1 MSELPLIAVTDS
13 ASCPRPIAEQI
24 ERLTKLTE
32 LRPQAVILR
41 AKSLDKA
48 AYRTLALQAQQSCE
62 AAGIALVLHSDW
74 QLARKLGIQ
83 NLHLPLALLRQLPAC
98 ERAHFTWLSTSV
110 HSVGEAQEA
119 QALGATMLI
128 AGHIYTTQCKAG
140 LAPRG
145 LSFLQAVCSTVSL
158 PVYAIGGI
166 GFDGCAA
173 RRTQSEWSTRSVRN
187 ERIYEAVITFGKSC
201 AKSPCKI

>member
-13 ASCPRPIAEQI
+13 ATSPRPLPEQI
-24 ERLTKLTE
+24 ERLAKLTE

-41 AKSLDKA
+41 AKALDKA

-62 AAGIALVLHSDW
+62 AAGIPLILHSDW
-74 QLARKLGIQ
+74 QLARELGISM
-83 NLHLPLALLRQLPAC
+83 LHLPLALLRQILEY
-98 ERAHFTWLSTSV
+98 ERAYFTWLSTSV

-119 QALGATMLI
+119 QALGATVLI
-128 AGHIYTTQCKAG
+128 AGHIFTTQCKAG

-145 LSFLQAVCSTVSL
+145 LGFLQNVCSAVNL

-166 GFDGCAA
+166 SFDASQHAELQANGA
-173 RRTQSEWSTRSVRN
+173 RGACVMSAYMRL
-187 ERIYEAVITFGKSC
+187 
-201 AKSPCKI
+201 

>member
-13 ASCPRPIAEQI
+13 ATCPRPLPEQI
-24 ERLTKLTE
+24 ARLAKLSE

-48 AYRTLALQAQQSCE
+48 AYRTLAIEAQQSCE
-62 AAGIALVLHSDW
+62 ATGIALILHSDW
-74 QLARKLGIQ
+74 QLARKLGVKK
-83 NLHLPLALLRQLPAC
+83 LHLPLALLRQLPTC

-119 QALGATMLI
+119 QALGATVLI

-145 LSFLQAVCSTVSL
+145 LGFLQNVCSTVNL

-166 GFDGCAA
+166 VFDTAQHAELQANGA
-173 RRTQSEWSTRSVRN
+173 RGACVMSAYMRL
-187 ERIYEAVITFGKSC
+187 
-201 AKSPCKI
+201 

>member
-13 ASCPRPIAEQI
+13 ATCPRPLPKQI
-24 ERLTKLTE
+24 ERLAKLTE

-48 AYRTLALQAQQSCE
+48 AYRALALQAQQSCKVT
-62 AAGIALVLHSDW
+62 GIPLILHSDW
-74 QLARKLGIQ
+74 QLAHDLGISK
-83 NLHLPLALLRQLPAC
+83 LHLPLALLRQISEY
-98 ERAHFTWLSTSV
+98 ERAYFTWLSTSV

-119 QALGATMLI
+119 QALGATVLI

-145 LSFLQAVCSTVSL
+145 LGFLQSVCNAVNL

-166 GFDGCAA
+166 SFDAA
-173 RRTQSEWSTRSVRN
+173 QHAELQANGARGACVMSA
-187 ERIYEAVITFGKSC
+187 YMKL
-201 AKSPCKI
+201 

>member
-13 ASCPRPIAEQI
+13 ASCPRPLAEQI
-24 ERLTKLTE
+24 ERLAKLTE

-41 AKSLDKA
+41 AKALDKA

-62 AAGIALVLHSDW
+62 AAGIALILHSDW
-74 QLARKLGIQ
+74 QLASKLGIKK
-83 NLHLPLALLRQLPAC
+83 LHLPLAILRQLPAC
-98 ERAHFTWLSTSV
+98 ERTYFTWLSTSV

-119 QALGATMLI
+119 QALGAIVLI

-145 LSFLQAVCSTVSL
+145 LGFLQNLCSTVNL

-166 GFDGCAA
+166 SFDAA
-173 RRTQSEWSTRSVRN
+173 QHAELKANGARGACVMSAYMRL
-187 ERIYEAVITFGKSC
+187 
-201 AKSPCKI
+201 

>member
-13 ASCPRPIAEQI
+13 ASCPRPLAEQI

-48 AYRTLALQAQQSCE
+48 AYRTLALHAQQSCE
-62 AAGIALVLHSDW
+62 ATGIALILHSDW
-74 QLARKLGIQ
+74 QLAHELGI
-83 NLHLPLALLRQLPAC
+83 NKLHLPLALLRQMPAC
-98 ERAHFTWLSTSV
+98 KRTHFTWLSTSV

-119 QALGATMLI
+119 QALGVTMLI
-128 AGHIYTTQCKAG
+128 AGHIYTTQCKAD

-145 LSFLQAVCSTVSL
+145 LSFLQSVCSAVSL

-166 GFDGCAA
+166 GFDASQHAELQANGA
-173 RRTQSEWSTRSVRN
+173 RGACVMSTYMRL
-187 ERIYEAVITFGKSC
+187 
-201 AKSPCKI
+201 

>member
-13 ASCPRPIAEQI
+13 AICPRPLAEQI

-62 AAGIALVLHSDW
+62 AAGIALILHSDW

-83 NLHLPLALLRQLPAC
+83 NLHLPLALLRQMTAC
-98 ERAHFTWLSTSV
+98 ERAHFIWLSTSV
-110 HSVGEAQEA
+110 HSIGEAQEA
-119 QALGATMLI
+119 QVLGATVLI

-145 LSFLQAVCSTVSL
+145 LGFLRAVCSTVSL

-166 GFDGCAA
+166 GFDATQHAELKAKGA
-173 RRTQSEWSTRSVRN
+173 RGACVMSA
-187 ERIYEAVITFGKSC
+187 YMKL
-201 AKSPCKI
+201 

>member
-13 ASCPRPIAEQI
+13 ASCPRPLPEQI
-24 ERLTKLTE
+24 ERLAKLTE

-48 AYRTLALQAQQSCE
+48 AYRTLALQAQQSCKVT
-62 AAGIALVLHSDW
+62 GIPLILHSDW
-74 QLARKLGIQ
+74 QLAHDLGISK
-83 NLHLPLALLRQLPAC
+83 LHLPLALLRQMPAC
-98 ERAHFTWLSTSV
+98 KRTHFTWLSTSV

-119 QALGATMLI
+119 QALGATVLI

-145 LSFLQAVCSTVSL
+145 LGFLQSVCSAVNL

-166 GFDGCAA
+166 SFDAA
-173 RRTQSEWSTRSVRN
+173 QHAELQANGARGACVMSA
-187 ERIYEAVITFGKSC
+187 YMKL
-201 AKSPCKI
+201 

>member
-13 ASCPRPIAEQI
+13 ATSPRPLPEQI
-24 ERLTKLTE
+24 ERLAKLTE

-41 AKSLDKA
+41 AKALDKA

-62 AAGIALVLHSDW
+62 AAGIPLILHSDW
-74 QLARKLGIQ
+74 QLARELGISM
-83 NLHLPLALLRQLPAC
+83 LHLPLALLRQILEY
-98 ERAHFTWLSTSV
+98 ERAYFTWLSTSV

-119 QALGATMLI
+119 QALGATVLI
-128 AGHIYTTQCKAG
+128 AGHIFTTQCKAG

-145 LSFLQAVCSTVSL
+145 LGFLQNVCSAVNL

-166 GFDGCAA
+166 SFDASQHAELQANGACGACVMSA
-173 RRTQSEWSTRSVRN
+173 YMRL
-187 ERIYEAVITFGKSC
+187 
-201 AKSPCKI
+201 

>member
-13 ASCPRPIAEQI
+13 ASCPRPLAEQI

-41 AKSLDKA
+41 AKALDKA

-62 AAGIALVLHSDW
+62 AAGIPLILHSDW
-74 QLARKLGIQ
+74 QLAHDLGISM
-83 NLHLPLALLRQLPAC
+83 LHLPLALLRQISEY
-98 ERAHFTWLSTSV
+98 ERAYFTWLSTSV
-110 HSVGEAQEA
+110 HSVEEAQEA
-119 QALGATMLI
+119 QSLGATVLI

-145 LSFLQAVCSTVSL
+145 LSFLQAVCSAISL

-166 GFDGCAA
+166 GFDAA
-173 RRTQSEWSTRSVRN
+173 QHAELKANGARGACVMSAYMRL
-187 ERIYEAVITFGKSC
+187 
-201 AKSPCKI
+201 

>member
-13 ASCPRPIAEQI
+13 ASCPRPLPEQI
-24 ERLTKLTE
+24 ERLAKLTE

-62 AAGIALVLHSDW
+62 AAGIPLILYSDW
-74 QLARKLGIQ
+74 QLARELGISM
-83 NLHLPLALLRQLPAC
+83 LHLPLALLRQISEY
-98 ERAHFTWLSTSV
+98 ERAYFTWLSTSV

-119 QALGATMLI
+119 QALGATVLI

-145 LSFLQAVCSTVSL
+145 LSFLQSVCSAVSL

-166 GFDGCAA
+166 SFDASQHVELQANGA
-173 RRTQSEWSTRSVRN
+173 RGACVMSAYMRL
-187 ERIYEAVITFGKSC
+187 
-201 AKSPCKI
+201 

>member
-13 ASCPRPIAEQI
+13 AICPRPLAEQI
-24 ERLTKLTE
+24 ERLAKLTE

-41 AKSLDKA
+41 AKALDKA

-62 AAGIALVLHSDW
+62 PAGIPLILHSDW
-74 QLARKLGIQ
+74 QLARELGISM
-83 NLHLPLALLRQLPAC
+83 LHLPLALLRQILEY
-98 ERAHFTWLSTSV
+98 ERAYFTWLSTSV

-119 QALGATMLI
+119 QALGATVLI
-128 AGHIYTTQCKAG
+128 AGHIYTTQCKAS

-145 LSFLQAVCSTVSL
+145 LGFLQSVCSAVSL

-166 GFDGCAA
+166 DFDAEQHAELQANGA
-173 RRTQSEWSTRSVRN
+173 RGACVMSAYMRL
-187 ERIYEAVITFGKSC
+187 
-201 AKSPCKI
+201 

>member
-13 ASCPRPIAEQI
+13 ASCPRPLPEQI
-24 ERLTKLTE
+24 ERLAKLTE

-41 AKSLDKA
+41 AKALDKA

-62 AAGIALVLHSDW
+62 AAGIPLILHSDW
-74 QLARKLGIQ
+74 QLARELGISM
-83 NLHLPLALLRQLPAC
+83 LHLPLALLRQISEY
-98 ERAHFTWLSTSV
+98 ERAYFTWLSTSV

-166 GFDGCAA
+166 GFDAA
-173 RRTQSEWSTRSVRN
+173 QHAELKANGARGACVMSAYMRL
-187 ERIYEAVITFGKSC
+187 
-201 AKSPCKI
+201 

>member
-13 ASCPRPIAEQI
+13 ASCPRPLAEQI

-62 AAGIALVLHSDW
+62 AAGIALILHSDW
-74 QLARKLGIQ
+74 QLAHELGISK
-83 NLHLPLALLRQLPAC
+83 LHLPLALLRQMPAC
-98 ERAHFTWLSTSV
+98 KRTHFTWLSTSV

-119 QALGATMLI
+119 QALGATVLI

-145 LSFLQAVCSTVSL
+145 LSFLQNVCSTVNL

-166 GFDGCAA
+166 SFDAA
-173 RRTQSEWSTRSVRN
+173 QHAELQANGARGACVMSSYMRL
-187 ERIYEAVITFGKSC
+187 
-201 AKSPCKI
+201 

>member
-13 ASCPRPIAEQI
+13 ASCPRPLPEQI
-24 ERLTKLTE
+24 ERLAKLTE

-62 AAGIALVLHSDW
+62 AAGIALILHSDW
-74 QLARKLGIQ
+74 QLAHELGISK
-83 NLHLPLALLRQLPAC
+83 LHLPLALLRQMPAY
-98 ERAHFTWLSTSV
+98 ERTYFTRLSTPV
-110 HSVGEAQEA
+110 HSVEEAIEA
-119 QALGATMLI
+119 QALGATVLI

-145 LSFLQAVCSTVSL
+145 LCFLQAVCNAVSL

-166 GFDGCAA
+166 GFDAA
-173 RRTQSEWSTRSVRN
+173 QHAELQANGARGACVMTH
-187 ERIYEAVITFGKSC
+187 I
-201 AKSPCKI
+201 

>member
-13 ASCPRPIAEQI
+13 ASCPRPLPEQI

-48 AYRTLALQAQQSCE
+48 AYRTLALQAQQSCKVT
-62 AAGIALVLHSDW
+62 GIPLILHSDW
-74 QLARKLGIQ
+74 QLAHDLGISK
-83 NLHLPLALLRQLPAC
+83 LHLPLALLRQMPAC
-98 ERAHFTWLSTSV
+98 KRTHFTWLSTSV
-110 HSVGEAQEA
+110 HSVEEAIEA
-119 QALGATMLI
+119 QALSATVLI

-145 LSFLQAVCSTVSL
+145 LGFLQAVCSAVSL

-166 GFDGCAA
+166 GFDAA
-173 RRTQSEWSTRSVRN
+173 QHAELKAN
-187 ERIYEAVITFGKSC
+187 GHAERA
-201 AKSPCKI
+201 

>member
-13 ASCPRPIAEQI
+13 ATCPRPLAEQI
-24 ERLTKLTE
+24 ERLAKLSE

-62 AAGIALVLHSDW
+62 AAGIPLILHSDW
-74 QLARKLGIQ
+74 QLARELGIQ

-98 ERAHFTWLSTSV
+98 ERTYFIRLSTPV
-110 HSVGEAQEA
+110 HSVEEAIEAQV
-119 QALGATMLI
+119 LGATMLI

-145 LSFLQAVCSTVSL
+145 LGFLQSVCSAVSL

-166 GFDGCAA
+166 SFDASQHAELKANG
-173 RRTQSEWSTRSVRN
+173 TRGACVMSAYMRL
-187 ERIYEAVITFGKSC
+187 
-201 AKSPCKI
+201 

>member
-13 ASCPRPIAEQI
+13 ASCPRPLAEQI

-41 AKSLDKA
+41 AKALDKA

-62 AAGIALVLHSDW
+62 AAGIPLILHSDW
-74 QLARKLGIQ
+74 QLARELGISM
-83 NLHLPLALLRQLPAC
+83 LHLPLALLRQISEY
-98 ERAHFTWLSTSV
+98 ERAYFTWLSTSV

-119 QALGATMLI
+119 QALGATVLI

-145 LSFLQAVCSTVSL
+145 LSFLQAVCSAVNL

-166 GFDGCAA
+166 SFDASQHAELQANGA
-173 RRTQSEWSTRSVRN
+173 RGACVMSAYMRL
-187 ERIYEAVITFGKSC
+187 
-201 AKSPCKI
+201 

>member
-13 ASCPRPIAEQI
+13 ASCPRPLPEQI
-24 ERLTKLTE
+24 ERLAKLPE

-41 AKSLDKA
+41 AKALDKA

-62 AAGIALVLHSDW
+62 AAGIPLILHSDW
-74 QLARKLGIQ
+74 QLARELGISM
-83 NLHLPLALLRQLPAC
+83 LHLPLALLRQISEY
-98 ERAHFTWLSTSV
+98 ERAYFTWLSTSV

-119 QALGATMLI
+119 QALGATVLI

-145 LSFLQAVCSTVSL
+145 LCFLQAVCNAVSL
-158 PVYAIGGI
+158 PAYAIGGI
-166 GFDGCAA
+166 GFDAA
-173 RRTQSEWSTRSVRN
+173 QHAELQANGARGACVMSAYMRL
-187 ERIYEAVITFGKSC
+187 
-201 AKSPCKI
+201 

>member
-13 ASCPRPIAEQI
+13 ASCPRPLPEQI

-41 AKSLDKA
+41 AKALDKA

-62 AAGIALVLHSDW
+62 AAGIPLILHSDW
-74 QLARKLGIQ
+74 QLARELGISM
-83 NLHLPLALLRQLPAC
+83 LHLPLALLRQISEY
-98 ERAHFTWLSTSV
+98 ERAYFTWLSTSV

-119 QALGATMLI
+119 QALDATVLI

-145 LSFLQAVCSTVSL
+145 LGFLQAVCSAVSL

-166 GFDGCAA
+166 SFDAA
-173 RRTQSEWSTRSVRN
+173 QHGELQANGARGACVMSAYMRL
-187 ERIYEAVITFGKSC
+187 
-201 AKSPCKI
+201 

>member
-1 MSELPLIAVTDS
+1 MSELPLIAVTDR
-13 ASCPRPIAEQI
+13 ATCPRPLPEQI
-24 ERLTKLTE
+24 ERLAKLTE

-41 AKSLDKA
+41 AKALDKA

-62 AAGIALVLHSDW
+62 AAGIPLILHSDW
-74 QLARKLGIQ
+74 QLARELGISM
-83 NLHLPLALLRQLPAC
+83 LHLPLALLRQISEY
-98 ERAHFTWLSTSV
+98 ERAYFTWLSTSV

-119 QALGATMLI
+119 QALGATVLI

-145 LSFLQAVCSTVSL
+145 LGFLRAVCSTVSL

-166 GFDGCAA
+166 GFDAEQHAELQANEA
-173 RRTQSEWSTRSVRN
+173 RGACVMSAYMRL
-187 ERIYEAVITFGKSC
+187 
-201 AKSPCKI
+201 

>member
-13 ASCPRPIAEQI
+13 ASCPRPQPEQI
-24 ERLTKLTE
+24 ERLAKLTE

-41 AKSLDKA
+41 AKALDKA
-48 AYRTLALQAQQSCE
+48 AYRTLALEVQQSCE
-62 AAGIALVLHSDW
+62 TAGIPLILHSDW
-74 QLARKLGIQ
+74 QLANKLGIKK
-83 NLHLPLALLRQLPAC
+83 LHLPLAILRQLPEY
-98 ERAHFTWLSTSV
+98 ERAYFTWLSTSV

-119 QALGATMLI
+119 QALGATVLI

-145 LSFLQAVCSTVSL
+145 LGFLQSVCSAVNL

-166 GFDGCAA
+166 SFDATQHAELKANGA
-173 RRTQSEWSTRSVRN
+173 RGACVMSA
-187 ERIYEAVITFGKSC
+187 YMKL
-201 AKSPCKI
+201 

>member
-13 ASCPRPIAEQI
+13 ATCPRPLPEQI

-48 AYRTLALQAQQSCE
+48 AYRTLVLQAQQSYE
-62 AAGIALVLHSDW
+62 AAGIPLILHSDW
-74 QLARKLGIQ
+74 QLVRELDVKR
-83 NLHLPLALLRQLPAC
+83 LHLPLALLRQLPTC

-119 QALGATMLI
+119 QALGATVLI

-145 LSFLQAVCSTVSL
+145 LGFLQAVCSAVSL

-166 GFDGCAA
+166 GFDATQHAELQANGA
-173 RRTQSEWSTRSVRN
+173 RGACVMSAYMRL
-187 ERIYEAVITFGKSC
+187 
-201 AKSPCKI
+201 

>member
-1 MSELPLIAVTDS
+1 MSKLPLIAVTDS
-13 ASCPRPIAEQI
+13 ASCPRPLHKQI
-24 ERLTKLTE
+24 ERLAKLTE
-32 LRPQAVILR
+32 LRPQSVILR

-48 AYRTLALQAQQSCE
+48 AYRTLALQAQQSCK
-62 AAGIALVLHSDW
+62 AADIPLILHSDW

-119 QALGATMLI
+119 QALGATVLI

-145 LSFLQAVCSTVSL
+145 LGFLQAVCSAISL

-166 GFDGCAA
+166 GFDAEQHAELQANEA
-173 RRTQSEWSTRSVRN
+173 RGACVMSAYMRL
-187 ERIYEAVITFGKSC
+187 
-201 AKSPCKI
+201 

>member
-13 ASCPRPIAEQI
+13 ASCPRPLAEQI

-62 AAGIALVLHSDW
+62 AAGIALILHSDW
-74 QLARKLGIQ
+74 QLARELGISM
-83 NLHLPLALLRQLPAC
+83 LHLPLALLRQISEY
-98 ERAHFTWLSTSV
+98 ERAYFTWLSTSV

-119 QALGATMLI
+119 QALGATVLI

-145 LSFLQAVCSTVSL
+145 LSFLQAFCSAISL

-166 GFDGCAA
+166 GFDAA
-173 RRTQSEWSTRSVRN
+173 QHAELKANGARGACVMSAYMRL
-187 ERIYEAVITFGKSC
+187 
-201 AKSPCKI
+201 

>member
-13 ASCPRPIAEQI
+13 ATCPRPLAEQI
-24 ERLTKLTE
+24 ERLAKLTE

-41 AKSLDKA
+41 AKALDKA

-62 AAGIALVLHSDW
+62 AAGIPLILHSDW
-74 QLARKLGIQ
+74 QLARELGISM
-83 NLHLPLALLRQLPAC
+83 LHLPLAFLRQISEY
-98 ERAHFTWLSTSV
+98 ERAYFTWLSTSV

-119 QALGATMLI
+119 QALGATVLI

-145 LSFLQAVCSTVSL
+145 LGFLQSVCSAVSL

-166 GFDGCAA
+166 GFDAA
-173 RRTQSEWSTRSVRN
+173 QHAELQANGARGACVMRAYMRL
-187 ERIYEAVITFGKSC
+187 
-201 AKSPCKI
+201 

>member
-13 ASCPRPIAEQI
+13 ASCPRPLAEQI

-41 AKSLDKA
+41 AKALDKA

-62 AAGIALVLHSDW
+62 AAGIALILHSDW
-74 QLARKLGIQ
+74 QLARELGISM
-83 NLHLPLALLRQLPAC
+83 LHLPLALLRQISEY
-98 ERAHFTWLSTSV
+98 ERAYFTWLSTSV

-119 QALGATMLI
+119 QALGATVLI

-145 LSFLQAVCSTVSL
+145 LSFLQAVCSAISL

-166 GFDGCAA
+166 SFDASQHAELQANGA
-173 RRTQSEWSTRSVRN
+173 RGACVMSAYMRL
-187 ERIYEAVITFGKSC
+187 
-201 AKSPCKI
+201 

>member
-1 MSELPLIAVTDS
+1 MSELPLIAITDS
-13 ASCPRPIAEQI
+13 TICPRPLAEQI

-48 AYRTLALQAQQSCE
+48 AYRALALQAQQSCK
-62 AAGIALVLHSDW
+62 AAGIPLILHSDW
-74 QLARKLGIQ
+74 QLASELGIQ
-83 NLHLPLALLRQLPAC
+83 NLHLPLALLRQMPAC
-98 ERAHFTWLSTSV
+98 ERTHFTWLSTSV
-110 HSVGEAQEA
+110 HSVEDAIEA
-119 QALGATMLI
+119 QALGATLLI

-145 LSFLQAVCSTVSL
+145 LGFLQAVCSTVSL

-166 GFDGCAA
+166 GFDAA
-173 RRTQSEWSTRSVRN
+173 QHAELKANGARGACVMSA
-187 ERIYEAVITFGKSC
+187 YMKL
-201 AKSPCKI
+201 

>member
-13 ASCPRPIAEQI
+13 ASCPRPLAEQI
-24 ERLTKLTE
+24 ERLTRLTE

-62 AAGIALVLHSDW
+62 ATGIPLILHSDW
-74 QLARKLGIQ
+74 QLARELGISM
-83 NLHLPLALLRQLPAC
+83 LHLPLALLRQISEY
-98 ERAHFTWLSTSV
+98 ERAYFTWLSTSV

-119 QALGATMLI
+119 QALGATVLI

-145 LSFLQAVCSTVSL
+145 LGFLQAVCSTVSL
-158 PVYAIGGI
+158 PIYAIGGI
-166 GFDGCAA
+166 GFDAA
-173 RRTQSEWSTRSVRN
+173 QHAELKANGARGACVMSAYMRL
-187 ERIYEAVITFGKSC
+187 
-201 AKSPCKI
+201 

>member
-1 MSELPLIAVTDS
+1 MSELPLIAVTDR
-13 ASCPRPIAEQI
+13 ASCPRPLAEQI
-24 ERLTKLTE
+24 KRLTKLTE

-48 AYRTLALQAQQSCE
+48 AYRTLALQAQQSCK
-62 AAGIALVLHSDW
+62 AAGIALILHSDW
-74 QLARKLGIQ
+74 QLAHELGISK
-83 NLHLPLALLRQLPAC
+83 LHLPLALLRQLPTC
-98 ERAHFTWLSTSV
+98 ERTYFTWLSTSV

-119 QALGATMLI
+119 QTLGATVLI

-166 GFDGCAA
+166 GFDATQHAELKANGA
-173 RRTQSEWSTRSVRN
+173 RGACVMSAYMRL
-187 ERIYEAVITFGKSC
+187 
-201 AKSPCKI
+201 